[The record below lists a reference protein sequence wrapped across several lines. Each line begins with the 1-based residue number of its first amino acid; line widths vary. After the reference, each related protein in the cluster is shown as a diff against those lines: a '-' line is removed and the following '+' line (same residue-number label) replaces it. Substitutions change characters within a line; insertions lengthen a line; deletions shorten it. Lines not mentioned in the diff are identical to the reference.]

1 MTTSL
6 LPPLTVDEVP
16 IDDLRPDPANPRRI
30 GEDELD
36 ALRSGRPPP
45 SLVRGGREGSDRGP
59 LQRPGRERRRPV
71 RATV

>member
-30 GEDELD
+30 GEDEID

-45 SLVRGGREGSDRGP
+45 R
-59 LQRPGRERRRPV
+59 
-71 RATV
+71 